1 MMTSL
6 PNAAAETASFR
17 DESTDDGHVRKVGQI
32 VSGRLLECRPETS
45 VAEAAQLMRLHRCS
59 SIVVVENG
67 FPVGIWTERDALK
80 LDLADPASFDL
91 PIGESMTRKV
101 KSIEGDMLISD
112 AGLRFKQEKVRH
124 LLVVNTDGSP
134 MGMLSQTDVV
144 LNHGVE
150 HYLTFRDVRSVMTK
164 SLVLLYA
171 HTPLTTAARRMHDEH
186 AEAAIV
192 ICDEWEDAGI
202 ITERDIVRMISERR
216 NGTVGE
222 IASRPVVSV
231 HPNSTLLS
239 ARNLFSQHGFRHL
252 AVRDESGS
260 FLGLLCFS
268 DILSILQYEY
278 LAQLNSA
285 LRERDEALIRSRR
298 DLHLARQ
305 VIEASLDGVMIV
317 NEKGQIEYVNPAF
330 TQLTGYSPADVIGKN
345 PRILQSGRHS
355 IEFYDQMWRSLRES
369 GYWKGEIWNRRKD
382 GTVFAEWLTIN
393 TIRGEDGGIS
403 KYAGLFS
410 DITEKK
416 QDEERVRN
424 LAYFDA
430 LTQLPNRRLLT
441 DRLSLAIATAH
452 RHSYQM
458 AVMFLD
464 LDLFKRIND
473 TLGHDVGDQVLIE
486 VSNRLQACVREG
498 DTVARLGGDEFV
510 ILLPELDDP
519 SDAARLA
526 RRVIESIK
534 QPMHFANRDLSVTTS
549 VGIALYPDDTLDA
562 DGLLKCADI
571 AMYQA
576 KEVGRNRYQLHSA
589 AANKLS
595 DERLMA
601 EGRLRQA
608 IEDGAFHL
616 VYQVKVDMT
625 QGTVCG
631 AEALVRWTD
640 PEAGVVT
647 PAQFIPM
654 AERLNLMPKLG
665 EWVLEQACRQNR
677 AWMDRGLPAIR
688 MAVNLSAQQFLQGDL
703 PETVARILAET
714 GMPPELLEL
723 ELTEGVIIEHPT
735 EVGRILTRLHT
746 TGVRIAIDDFGTSQ
760 SSLSALRYMP
770 IDALKV
776 DNSFVDCLGKAFE
789 ERDIVV
795 AIIRLAHALGM
806 KAVAEGVEHLHQVQ
820 VLREAGC
827 DEIQGYLISRAVSPE
842 DMESM
847 FERRLLPAE

>member
-1 MMTSL
+1 MNSSQT
-6 PNAAAETASFR
+6 TAFTEAGQS
-17 DESTDDGHVRKVGQI
+17 SASADDVQLRRVEQI

-45 VAEAAQLMRLHRCS
+45 VADAARLMRLNRCS
-59 SIVVVENG
+59 SIIVVENNV
-67 FPVGIWTERDALK
+67 PVGIWTERDALK
-80 LDLADPASFDL
+80 LDFSDSSSFDR
-91 PIGESMTRKV
+91 PISQTMTPRI
-101 KSIEGDMLISD
+101 KSIEGDMLVSD

-124 LLVVNTDGSP
+124 LLVTRSDGSP

-150 HYLTFRDVRSVMTK
+150 HYLTFRDVRSVMSK

-171 HTPLTTAARRMHDEH
+171 HTPLSVAAKRMSDDH

-192 ICDEWEDAGI
+192 ISDEWEDAGI
-202 ITERDIVRMISERR
+202 VTERDIVRMIADRR
-216 NGTVGE
+216 TGTAGD
-222 IASRPVVSV
+222 AATRPVVSV

-252 AVRDESGS
+252 GVRDESGS

-278 LAQLNSA
+278 VAQLNSA

-305 VIEASLDGVMIV
+305 VIEASMDGVMIV
-317 NEKGQIEYVNPAF
+317 NEKGLIEYVNPAF
-330 TQLTGYSPADVIGKN
+330 SKLTGYRGEEVIGKN
-345 PRILQSGRHS
+345 PRLLQSGRHG
-355 IEFYDQMWRSLRES
+355 IEFYDQMWRGLHEN
-369 GYWKGEIWNRRKD
+369 GFWKGEIWNRRKD
-382 GTVFAEWLTIN
+382 GTVIAEWLSIN
-393 TIRGEDGGIS
+393 TIRGEDGSIS

-416 QDEERVRN
+416 KDEERVRN
-424 LAYFDA
+424 LAYFDS
-430 LTQLPNRRLLT
+430 LTQLPNRRLLL
-441 DRLSLAIATAH
+441 DRLSLAIAAAH
-452 RHSYQM
+452 RHQQQM

-473 TLGHDVGDQVLIE
+473 TLGHDVGDQVLVE
-486 VSNRLQACVREG
+486 VAARLQSCLREG

-510 ILLPELDDP
+510 ILMPELDDTA
-519 SDAARLA
+519 DAARLA
-526 RRVIESIK
+526 ERIIDSIK
-534 QPMHFANRDLSVTTS
+534 RPLLLAERELQVTTS
-549 VGIALYPDDTLDA
+549 VGIALYPE
-562 DGLLKCADI
+562 DGTEAEALLKSADK

-576 KEVGRNRYQLHSA
+576 KEIGRNRYQLHSA
-589 AANKLS
+589 AVGKRS
-595 DERLMA
+595 A
-601 EGRLRQA
+601 EQLCAETRLRQA
-608 IEDGAFHL
+608 MEAGAFHL

-640 PEAGVVT
+640 TELGVVP
-647 PAQFIPM
+647 PAHFIPM
-654 AERLNLMPKLG
+654 AERLNLMPRLG
-665 EWVLEQACRQNR
+665 EWILRTACRQNM
-677 AWMDRGLPAIR
+677 AWQARGLPPIR
-688 MAVNLSAQQFLQGDL
+688 MAVNLSPRQILDDDL

-714 GMPPELLEL
+714 GMPPHLLEL
-723 ELTEGVIIEHPT
+723 ELTEASIIERPT
-735 EVGRILTRLHT
+735 QVGQVLNRLHR
-746 TGVRIAIDDFGTSQ
+746 TGLRIAIDDFGTSQ
-760 SSLSALRYMP
+760 TSLSALSMMP
-770 IDALKV
+770 IDSLKV
-776 DNSFVDCLGKAFE
+776 DNSFVESLGQAFE

-806 KAVAEGVEHLHQVQ
+806 KAVAEGVERMHQVR

-827 DEIQGYLISRAVSPE
+827 DEIQGYLISRAVSPD

-847 FERRLLPAE
+847 FARQLLPAE

>member
-1 MMTSL
+1 MNSSQTT
-6 PNAAAETASFR
+6 AFAETGFSDANPEDIQLR
-17 DESTDDGHVRKVGQI
+17 RVEQI

-45 VAEAAQLMRLHRCS
+45 VAEAARMMRLNRCS
-59 SIVVVENG
+59 SIVVVDDG
-67 FPVGIWTERDALK
+67 VPVGIWTERDALK
-80 LDLADPASFDL
+80 LDFSDISSFEQ
-91 PIGESMTRKV
+91 PIGQTMTPKV
-101 KSIEGDMLISD
+101 KSIEGDMLVSD

-124 LLVVNTDGSP
+124 LLVTRPDGSP

-171 HTPLTTAARRMHDEH
+171 HTPLSVAARRMSEDH

-192 ICDEWEDAGI
+192 ISEEWEDAGI
-202 ITERDIVRMISERR
+202 VTERDIVRMIAERR
-216 NGTVGE
+216 TGTAGDA
-222 IASRPVVSV
+222 ASRPVISV
-231 HPNSTLLS
+231 HPNSTLLA
-239 ARNLFSQHGFRHL
+239 ARNMFSQHGFRHL

-278 LAQLNSA
+278 VAQLNSA

-305 VIEASLDGVMIV
+305 VIEASMDGVMIV
-317 NEKGQIEYVNPAF
+317 NEKSQIEYVNPAF
-330 TQLTGYSPADVIGKN
+330 TTLTGYEAEDVIGKN
-345 PRILQSGRHS
+345 PRILQSGQHGV
-355 IEFYDQMWRSLRES
+355 EFYDLMWRSLHEC
-369 GYWKGEIWNRRKD
+369 GFWKGEIWNRRKD
-382 GTVFAEWLTIN
+382 GTIIAEWLTIN
-393 TIRGEDGGIS
+393 TIRAEDGSIS
-403 KYAGLFS
+403 KYSGLFS

-416 QDEERVRN
+416 KDEERVRS
-424 LAYFDA
+424 LAYFDP
-430 LTQLPNRRLLT
+430 LTHLPNRRLLL

-452 RHSYQM
+452 RHHHQM

-486 VSNRLQACVREG
+486 VAGRLQACLREG

-510 ILLPELDDP
+510 VLMPELDDP

-526 RRVIESIK
+526 ERIILSIK
-534 QPMHFANRDLSVTTS
+534 QPLLLAGRELQVTTS
-549 VGIALYPDDTLDA
+549 LGIAIYPVDGPDA
-562 DGLLKCADI
+562 EALLKCADT

-576 KEVGRNRYQLHSA
+576 KEIGRNRYQLHSA
-589 AANKLS
+589 TASKQSA
-595 DERLMA
+595 ERLGA
-601 EGRLRQA
+601 ETRLRQA
-608 IEDGAFHL
+608 VESGGFHL
-616 VYQVKVDMT
+616 VYQVMVDMT

-640 PEAGVVT
+640 EELGVV
-647 PAQFIPM
+647 PPSHFIPM
-654 AERLNLMPKLG
+654 AERLNLMPRLG
-665 EWVLEQACRQNR
+665 EWILETACRQNM
-677 AWMDRGLPAIR
+677 AWQARGLPVIR
-688 MAVNLSAQQFLQGDL
+688 MAVNLSPRQLLREDFPD
-703 PETVARILAET
+703 TVARILAGT
-714 GMPPELLEL
+714 GMPPHLLEL
-723 ELTEGVIIEHPT
+723 ELTEEAIIERPT
-735 EVGRILTRLHT
+735 QVGHALEKLHR
-746 TGVRIAIDDFGTSQ
+746 TGVRIAIEDFGTSQ
-760 SSLSALRYMP
+760 TSLSALSLMP

-776 DNSFVDCLGKAFE
+776 DHSFVDSLGKAFE

-806 KAVAEGVEHLHQVQ
+806 KAVAEGVERMHQVQ

>member
-1 MMTSL
+1 MMSSFPNNVAEAASL
-6 PNAAAETASFR
+6 R
-17 DESTDDGHVRKVGQI
+17 GESSEDGTVRKVGQI

-45 VAEAAQLMRLHRCS
+45 VAEAARLMRLHRCS

-67 FPVGIWTERDALK
+67 HAIGIWTERDALK
-80 LDLADPASFDL
+80 LDFSDVAAYDQ

-101 KSIEGDMLISD
+101 KSIEGDTLISD

-124 LLVVNTDGSP
+124 LLVVKPDGSP

-150 HYLTFRDVRSVMTK
+150 HYLTFRDVRSVMSK
-164 SLVLLYA
+164 SMVLLYA
-171 HTPLTTAARRMHDEH
+171 HTPLSQAARRMHDEG

-192 ICDEWEDAGI
+192 VSDEWEDDGI
-202 ITERDIVRMISERR
+202 VTERDIVRMIAERR
-216 NGTVGE
+216 TGTVGD
-222 IASRPVVSV
+222 AATRPVVSV
-231 HPNSTLLS
+231 HPNSTLLA

-260 FLGLLCFS
+260 IMGLLCFS

-278 LAQLNSA
+278 VAQLNAA

-317 NEKGQIEYVNPAF
+317 NEKGKIEYVNPAF
-330 TQLTGYSPADVIGKN
+330 TKLTGYGPEEVIGKN
-345 PRILQSGRHS
+345 PRLLQSGQHS
-355 IEFYDQMWRSLRES
+355 VEFYDQMWRSLHET

-382 GTVFAEWLTIN
+382 GSIIAEWLTIN

-452 RHSYQM
+452 RHNYRM

-473 TLGHDVGDQVLIE
+473 TLGHDAGDQVLVE
-486 VSNRLQACVREG
+486 VSKRLQDCVREG

-510 ILLPELDDP
+510 VLLPELEDP
-519 SDAARLA
+519 ADAARLA
-526 RRVIESIK
+526 RRIIESI
-534 QPMHFANRDLSVTTS
+534 QEPMRLGEREMAVTTS
-549 VGIALYPDDTLDA
+549 VGIALYPEDA
-562 DGLLKCADI
+562 QDSDGLLKCADH

-576 KEVGRNRYQLHSA
+576 KEIGRNRFQLHSA

-595 DERLMA
+595 SERLMA

-608 IEDGAFHL
+608 IDDGSFHL

-631 AEALVRWTD
+631 TEALVRWTD
-640 PEAGVVT
+640 PELGVVP

-654 AERLNLMPKLG
+654 AERLQLMSRLG
-665 EWVLEQACRQNR
+665 EWVLRTACRQNR
-677 AWMDRGLPAIR
+677 VWMDRGLPPIR
-688 MAVNLSAQQFLQGDL
+688 MAVNLSPQQFLDGDL
-703 PETVARILAET
+703 PETVSRVLEET

-723 ELTEGVIIEHPT
+723 ELTEAAIIDHPT
-735 EVGRILTRLHT
+735 EVGRILARLHA
-746 TGVRIAIDDFGTSQ
+746 TGVRLALDDFGTRQ
-760 SSLSALRYMP
+760 SSLSSLRYMP

-776 DNSFVDCLGKAFE
+776 DNSFVDCLGRAFE

-806 KAVAEGVEHLHQVQ
+806 KAVAEGVEHMHQVQ
-820 VLREAGC
+820 VLRDAGC

>member
-1 MMTSL
+1 MNSSHQT
-6 PNAAAETASFR
+6 AFAEADS
-17 DESTDDGHVRKVGQI
+17 SSAIMDDCNSRKVGQI
-32 VSGRLLECRPETS
+32 VSARLLECRPETS
-45 VAEAAQLMRLHRCS
+45 VSDAAKLMRLHRCS
-59 SIVVVENG
+59 SIIVVENEI
-67 FPVGIWTERDALK
+67 PVGIWTERDALK
-80 LDLADPASFDL
+80 LDFSDPNSFDC
-91 PIGESMTRKV
+91 PISDSMTRKV
-101 KSIEGDMLISD
+101 KSIEDDMLVSD

-124 LLVVNTDGSP
+124 LLVTRADGTP

-150 HYLTFRDVRSVMTK
+150 HYLTFRDVRSVMSK

-171 HTPLTTAARRMHDEH
+171 HTPLSVAAKRMNEEH

-192 ICDEWEDAGI
+192 MCDDWEDAGI
-202 ITERDIVRMISERR
+202 VTERDIVRMIAERR
-216 NGTVGE
+216 GGTAGDA
-222 IASRPVVSV
+222 ASRPIVSV
-231 HPNSTLLS
+231 HPNSTLLA
-239 ARNLFSQHGFRHL
+239 ARNMFSQHGFRHL
-252 AVRDESGS
+252 AVRDETGS

-278 LAQLNSA
+278 VAQLNSA

-317 NEKGQIEYVNPAF
+317 NEKSQIEYVNPAF
-330 TQLTGYSPADVIGKN
+330 SQLTGYDAEEVIGKN
-345 PRILQSGRHS
+345 PRILQSGQHGV
-355 IEFYDQMWRSLRES
+355 EFYDLMWRTLLEC
-369 GYWKGEIWNRRKD
+369 GHWKGEIWNRRKD
-382 GTVFAEWLTIN
+382 GSIIAEWLTIN

-416 QDEERVRN
+416 RDEERVRS
-424 LAYFDA
+424 LAYFDP
-430 LTQLPNRRLLT
+430 LTHLPNRRLLI
-441 DRLSLAIATAH
+441 DRLSLAVASAH
-452 RHSYQM
+452 RHSKPM

-473 TLGHDVGDQVLIE
+473 TFGHDVGDQVLIE
-486 VSNRLQACVREG
+486 VANRLQACLREG
-498 DTVARLGGDEFV
+498 DTVARMGGDEFV
-510 ILLPELDDP
+510 ILMPELGDP

-526 RRVIESIK
+526 ERIILSIK
-534 QPMHFANRDLSVTTS
+534 QPLLVAERELQVTTS
-549 VGIALYPDDTLDA
+549 IGIALYPDDGLDA
-562 DGLLKCADI
+562 DSLLKCADT

-576 KEVGRNRYQLHSA
+576 KEIGRNRYQLHSA
-589 AANKLS
+589 AANKRS
-595 DERLMA
+595 AERLSA
-601 EGRLRQA
+601 ESRLRLA
-608 IEDGAFHL
+608 VENGAFHL

-625 QGTVCG
+625 QGTICG

-640 PEAGVVT
+640 EELGVV
-647 PAQFIPM
+647 PPSEFIPM
-654 AERLNLMPKLG
+654 AERLNLMPRLG
-665 EWVLEQACRQNR
+665 EWVLATACRQNR
-677 AWMDRGLPAIR
+677 AWQDRGLPSIR
-688 MAVNLSAQQFLQGDL
+688 MAVNLSPRQVLREDL
-703 PETVARILAET
+703 PDTVARILGET
-714 GMPPELLEL
+714 GMPPHLLEL
-723 ELTEGVIIEHPT
+723 ELTEAVIIDHPT
-735 EVGRILTRLHT
+735 EVGRVLSRLHN

-760 SSLSALRYMP
+760 SSLSALRHLP

-795 AIIRLAHALGM
+795 AIIHLAHALGM
-806 KAVAEGVEHLHQVQ
+806 KAVAEGVERMHQVQ

-827 DEIQGYLISRAVSPE
+827 DEIQGYLISRAVSPD